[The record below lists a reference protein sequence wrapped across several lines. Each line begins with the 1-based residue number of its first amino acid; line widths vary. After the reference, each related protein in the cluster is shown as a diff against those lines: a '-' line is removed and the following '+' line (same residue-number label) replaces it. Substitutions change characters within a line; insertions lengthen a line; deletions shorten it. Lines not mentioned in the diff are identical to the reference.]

1 MKKHSPS
8 PARMR
13 VWRHNSYLG
22 QTRMALVN
30 LSNMQQSD
38 TLTADAKRT
47 ISLTVPLLQK
57 LLTDLQTREDP
68 K

>member
-1 MKKHSPS
+1 MKKYSPS
-8 PARMR
+8 YARMR
-13 VWRHNSYLG
+13 VWRHNSYRG
-22 QTRMALVN
+22 QTHMALVN
-30 LSNMQQSD
+30 LLNMQQSD